1 MQNMNEN
8 IDLFIAWLHSINQSS
23 ILVQAGI
30 VLVSLIVASLISRYL
45 GRKILGLNTLQV
57 SQPGLKKLTLST
69 VRRIL
74 FPITA
79 SLLILISLGVLHALE
94 QPVKLLTIAIS
105 LLLSLAGIRLVV
117 YFLRKGFSATP
128 LLKAWENIIST
139 LIWVVVALY
148 LLDWLPAVTKAMD
161 SFAFKLGATRISV
174 LSIFNF
180 IILSA
185 VLFTLAMWLSNYVE
199 RRISTSKHLNAS
211 LQVGVAKFLK
221 FFLIALAILVALDA
235 VGINLTALTVFGGA
249 LGVGLGFGLQ
259 RITSNF
265 ISGFI
270 LLFDRSIK
278 PGDVISIGDK
288 FGWVQELRA
297 RYIVV
302 MDRDGVETLIPNENL
317 VTTDVINWSYSNPNV
332 RLKIPVSVSYGDDP
346 ELALKLLGEAADQ
359 NSRVLK
365 DPPAVG
371 RLMEFGDNGIQL
383 ELRIWISDPQNGI
396 SNVRS
401 DLNLAIWR
409 LFKQAGITIP
419 FPQRDVYVKTLPPQP
434 EMK

>member
-1 MQNMNEN
+1 MQNLSEYVNL
-8 IDLFIAWLHSINQSS
+8 IGAWLKSINHPA
-23 ILVQAGI
+23 IWLQAGI
-30 VLVSLIVASLISRYL
+30 VLVSLILASLVSRYL
-45 GRKILGLNTLQV
+45 GGLLLGKAAK
-57 SQPGLKKLTLST
+57 QPLPSFKKLTLST
-69 VRRIL
+69 AQRIL
-74 FPITA
+74 FPLTA
-79 SLLILISLGVLHALE
+79 LLLVLIMYGVLEALKL
-94 QPVKLLTIAIS
+94 PVQLLKIAVP
-105 LLLSLAGIRLVV
+105 LLLSLAAIRLLV
-117 YFLRKGFSATP
+117 YMLRKGFTVTP
-128 LLKAWENIIST
+128 ALKAWENIIST

-148 LLDWLPAVTKAMD
+148 LLDWLPGIMETLD
-161 SFAFKLGATRISV
+161 SLAFRIGASRISV
-174 LSIFNF
+174 LSVINF

-185 VLFTLAMWLSNYVE
+185 ILFTLAMWLSNYVE
-199 RRISTSKHLNAS
+199 RRVRRSKHLSAS
-211 LQVGVAKFLK
+211 LQVGLAKFLK

-235 VGINLTALTVFGGA
+235 VGIDLTALTVFGGA

-332 RLKIPVSVSYGDDP
+332 RLKIPVSISYGDDP
-346 ELALKLLGEAADQ
+346 EQALNLLDEAARHCD
-359 NSRVLK
+359 RVLS
-365 DPPAVG
+365 DPPPVA
-371 RLMEFGDNGIQL
+371 RLMEFGDNGILL
-383 ELRIWISDPQNGI
+383 ELRIWINDPQNGL

-419 FPQRDVYVKTLPPQP
+419 FPQRDVYVKTLPPQS
-434 EMK
+434 

>member
-1 MQNMNEN
+1 MEN
-8 IDLFIAWLHSINQSS
+8 LSEYINLLGEWLKTINQPT
-23 ILVQAGI
+23 IWLQAGI
-30 VLVSLIVASLISRYL
+30 VLVSLILASLVARFL
-45 GRKILGLNTLQV
+45 GGLL
-57 SQPGLKKLTLST
+57 SGKAAEQPSPGIKTLTLKT
-69 VRRIL
+69 AQRIL
-74 FPITA
+74 FPLTA
-79 SLLILISLGVLHALE
+79 LLLVLIMRGVLVALN
-94 QPVKLLTIAIS
+94 QPVALLKIATP
-105 LLLSLAGIRLVV
+105 LLLSLAGIRLLV
-117 YFLRKGFSATP
+117 YILRKGFTVTP
-128 LLKAWENIIST
+128 ALKAWENIIST

-148 LLDWLPAVTKAMD
+148 LLDWLPGIMETLD
-161 SFAFKLGATRISV
+161 SLAFRIGASRISV
-174 LSIFNF
+174 LSVINF
-180 IILSA
+180 IILIA
-185 VLFTLAMWLSNYVE
+185 ILFTLAMWLSNYVE
-199 RRISTSKHLNAS
+199 RRVRSSKHLSAS
-211 LQVGVAKFLK
+211 LQVGLAKFLK
-221 FFLIALAILVALDA
+221 FFLIALAVLVALDA
-235 VGINLTALTVFGGA
+235 VGIDLTALTVFGGA

-332 RLKIPVSVSYGDDP
+332 RLKIPVSISYGDDP
-346 ELALKLLGEAADQ
+346 EQALKLLDEAARHC
-359 NSRVLK
+359 NRVLT
-365 DPPAVG
+365 DPPPVS
-371 RLMEFGDNGIQL
+371 RLMEFGDNGILL
-383 ELRIWISDPQNGI
+383 ELRIWINDPQNGL

-434 EMK
+434 QVD